1 MQSLMELPGTTG
13 IAELRQRA
21 EDLTT
26 WKLSLQRGYAYVAFC
41 AAEFSAIYAT
51 AVDVALLLRFKKAEQ
66 QHFWSVGVQKGC
78 VASVSPLGL

>member
-26 WKLSLQRGYAYVAFC
+26 WKMSLQRGC
-41 AAEFSAIYAT
+41 AHMVQVLGPAT
-51 AVDVALLLRFKKAEQ
+51 
-66 QHFWSVGVQKGC
+66 VQ
-78 VASVSPLGL
+78 LQLQLQL

>member
-26 WKLSLQRGYAYVAFC
+26 WKLSLQRGCEHLFKLAGFGNFC
-41 AAEFSAIYAT
+41 TI
-51 AVDVALLLRFKKAEQ
+51 
-66 QHFWSVGVQKGC
+66 
-78 VASVSPLGL
+78 